1 VVWRVGLAVVVALA
15 IGAGVVA
22 SVSHVRHSSHNETCA
37 AYARALEA
45 ATATP
50 GVYAA
55 RSSLDVLSPQ
65 DRQEVTASDDVWDN
79 TSGRGEEVSITSWDE
94 WVKSFKAQALA
105 ARGCG
110 GS

>member
-1 VVWRVGLAVVVALA
+1 MVWRVGLTVVVALA
-15 IGAGVVA
+15 IGAGVAA
-22 SVSHVRHSSHNETCA
+22 SVSHVRHSNDEACA
-37 AYARALEA
+37 AYARALDA

-55 RSSLDVLSPQ
+55 RSSLDVLSAQ

-79 TSGRGEEVSITSWDE
+79 TSGRGEDVSITSWDE